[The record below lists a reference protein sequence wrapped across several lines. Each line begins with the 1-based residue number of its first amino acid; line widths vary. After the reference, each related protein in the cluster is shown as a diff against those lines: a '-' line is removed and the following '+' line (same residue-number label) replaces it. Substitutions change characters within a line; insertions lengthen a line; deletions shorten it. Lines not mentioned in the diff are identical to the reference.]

1 MRVVFAGAISY
12 HPCPGRIWF
21 GTKVDGMKRLV
32 LALTLTTL
40 GVSSTAW
47 AGAVRGRLAVGNQAV
62 PESQQAEHYWNAW
75 NGFIAAGEMNI
86 DLTREL
92 TVVLRGGEV
101 SEPVACEYTLS
112 GGDLSSRTMV
122 VKTGTRI
129 RLLNGDGAVHELAID
144 GLGDEGATLP
154 TAPGNARQITIPA
167 GGPYAITD
175 ALYAHVQGSFVP
187 VDDLAACGR
196 VEADGA
202 FTLPE
207 VPPGDY
213 VLAVYRDGEQVHEQ
227 NVTLEAGVVEVDRIS
242 LD

>member
-1 MRVVFAGAISY
+1 
-12 HPCPGRIWF
+12 
-21 GTKVDGMKRLV
+21 MKRLV

-40 GVSSTAW
+40 GISSTAW
-47 AGAVRGRLAVGNQAV
+47 AGAVRGRLAVGNRAV

-75 NGFIAAGEMNI
+75 NGFIAAREMNI

-92 TVVLRGGEV
+92 SVVLRGGEV
-101 SEPVACEYTLS
+101 SEPVGCEYTMR

-129 RLLNGDGAVHELAID
+129 RLVNNDGAVHELAIE

-154 TAPGNARQITIPA
+154 TAPGNARQLTVPA

-175 ALYAHVQGSFVP
+175 ALYAHVQGSIVA
-187 VDDLAACGR
+187 VDDLAACGS
-196 VEADGA
+196 VDADGS

-207 VPPGDY
+207 VPAGEY
-213 VLAVYRDGEQVHEQ
+213 VLAVYRGGEQVHEQ